1 MKKTLAAALLFA
13 LGGLAQTITPAITP
27 ADPATPAPASATA
40 PGGRGGGGGGGGNA
54 VHGRNDQE
62 GVDVDRFIG
71 YPVNKT
77 THFSHA
83 GLVTHNI
90 LSAGDPYSPGPN
102 GAVMEYY
109 KDLSTATLLPFSRT
123 PLLTLPDSY
132 MFYVE
137 SGEGRLEDGKQYW
150 DLKPNTAILA
160 PPNVAHR
167 FINTSDKPLDMIML
181 TWTGGPDAHKEL
193 IVRDINLLPWC
204 EENAHWNNESR
215 CIFGVNDGLLQGERV
230 YLVMTQPFA
239 TNQPHSHTRGTAEI
253 WVKVSPGTG
262 LSLLGSE
269 LREIP
274 RNAAYLVPPTG
285 TIDHSNINLSKTDP
299 EWWLYIARSPQGGGG
314 GRGGGGGGN
323 LNAAAGPAAPGGTPV
338 TVPAPAAAAPGEPPA
353 GGGRGGG
360 GRGRGPQN
368 PDISRPGD
376 VGEATVPGKPIK

>member
-1 MKKTLAAALLFA
+1 MKKTLAAALFVETLFVI
-13 LGGLAQTITPAITP
+13 GGVAQTITPAITQG
-27 ADPATPAPASATA
+27 DPTTPSMAPASA
-40 PGGRGGGGGGGGNA
+40 PGGRGGGGGGNT

-123 PLLTLPDSY
+123 PLLALSDSY

-137 SGEGRLEDGKQYW
+137 SGEGRLEDGKQFW

-167 FINTSDKPLDMIML
+167 FVNTSDKPLDMIML

-314 GRGGGGGGN
+314 GRGGAGN
-323 LNAAAGPAAPGGTPV
+323 LNAAAGPAAPGGAAA
-338 TVPAPAAAAPGEPPA
+338 TVPAPGAGAPGGAP
-353 GGGRGGG
+353 GGGGG

-368 PDISRPGD
+368 PNISRPGD
-376 VGEATVPGKPIK
+376 VGEATVPGKPVQ

>member
-1 MKKTLAAALLFA
+1 MKKTLAAVLFFA
-13 LGGLAQTITPAITP
+13 TSGMAQTIAPAVAP
-27 ADPATPAPASATA
+27 GDAATPAPTPAA
-40 PGGRGGGGGGGGNA
+40 PGGRGGGGAGNP

-90 LSAGDPYSPGPN
+90 LTAGDPYSPGPN

-123 PLLTLPDSY
+123 LLLTLPDSY

-137 SGEGRLEDGKQYW
+137 SGEGRLEDGKQFW
-150 DLKPNTAILA
+150 DLKPNMAILA

-181 TWTGGPDAHKEL
+181 TWTAGPDAHKEL

-215 CIFGVNDGLLQGERV
+215 CIFGANDGLLQGERV

-314 GRGGGGGGN
+314 GGRGSGN
-323 LNAAAGPAAPGGTPV
+323 LNAAAGPAAPV
-338 TVPAPAAAAPGEPPA
+338 VAAATVPAPGSGAPGGAP
-353 GGGRGGG
+353 GGG

-368 PDISRPGD
+368 PNISRPGD
-376 VGEATVPGKPIK
+376 VGEATVAGKPIK

>member
-1 MKKTLAAALLFA
+1 MKNTLAAALCFA
-13 LGGLAQTITPAITP
+13 ISGIAQTITPAITP
-27 ADPATPAPASATA
+27 GDPTTAAPPAPAATA
-40 PGGRGGGGGGGGNA
+40 PTGRGGGGGAA

-137 SGEGRLEDGKQYW
+137 SGEGRLEDGKQSW
-150 DLKPNTAILA
+150 DLKPNMAILA

-167 FINTSDKPLDMIML
+167 FVNTSDKPLDMVML

-215 CIFGVNDGLLQGERV
+215 CIFGVNDGMLQGERI

-314 GRGGGGGGN
+314 GRGGGGN
-323 LNAAAGPAAPGGTPV
+323 LNAAAGAPAPGGAAATTPV
-338 TVPAPAAAAPGEPPA
+338 GV
-353 GGGRGGG
+353 GG

-368 PDISRPGD
+368 PNISRPGD